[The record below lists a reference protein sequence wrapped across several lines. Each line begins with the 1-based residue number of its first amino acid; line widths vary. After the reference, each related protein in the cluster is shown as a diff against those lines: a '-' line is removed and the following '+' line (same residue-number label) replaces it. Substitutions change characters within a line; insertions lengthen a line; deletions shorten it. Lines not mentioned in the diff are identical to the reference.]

1 MADRG
6 IEEIVRVHLTLLR
19 AVDPAI
25 TAQVSNDWLQNEM
38 AGNEVGIPGDE
49 TSVARVNRKFD
60 LAGAGMEGE
69 VTRIFQK

>member
-1 MADRG
+1 MEDANV
-6 IEEIVRVHLTLLR
+6 EISDCNGTLKSLD
-19 AVDPAI
+19 AV
-25 TAQVSNDWLQNEM
+25 
-38 AGNEVGIPGDE
+38 AGHEVGIPGDE